1 MSFKRGLRRQNLRR
15 LGFERFE
22 VFLQA
27 ADLFGQFLL
36 FLVELFV
43 FLFLFAELSPNRRI
57 GHPGA
62 DLAQNIAEDDKGN
75 DSHALR
81 NRNFDI
87 KRPQVKRC
95 QIVVNKGKDQN
106 NDDKRQTDKQFY
118 ETHGYSPFLDEVA

>member
-1 MSFKRGLRRQNLRR
+1 MNKNLYHV
-15 LGFERFE
+15 LGVSKDAGDAEIKSAYRK
-22 VFLQA
+22 LA
-27 ADLFGQFLL
+27 RKYHPDL
-36 FLVELFV
+36 
-43 FLFLFAELSPNRRI
+43 NK
-57 GHPGA
+57 
-62 DLAQNIAEDDKGN
+62 DDKGN
-75 DSHALR
+75 DSHTLR